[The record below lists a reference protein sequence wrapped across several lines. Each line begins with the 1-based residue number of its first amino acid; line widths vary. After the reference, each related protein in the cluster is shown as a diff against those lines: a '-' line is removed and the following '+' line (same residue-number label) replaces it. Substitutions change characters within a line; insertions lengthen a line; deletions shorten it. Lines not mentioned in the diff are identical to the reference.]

1 MFLTRRT
8 GPGLSVRQVPGPPL
22 LCRMVLVNADAA
34 SLAVQQREEVLVS
47 EFLGRPV
54 AVSVLLPPG
63 HDAAPPAPYPV
74 LYLNDGQDLPRLHLR
89 ATLAALWAQQAL
101 RAFVVVA
108 PHANEQRVQEYGIAG
123 RPDYN
128 GRGSRAEAYTAF
140 VLRELLPWA
149 QRRYGATAD
158 PADAVFAGF
167 SLGGLTAFDAVW
179 HHPEAFA
186 RAGAFSGSFWWRG
199 RAVGAG
205 YTPADRLM
213 HQQVQ
218 ARPAHAAHA
227 FWLQTGTL
235 DERNDRN
242 ENGVIDAIE
251 DCLDLIDTL
260 RAQGLDV
267 ARQLRYV
274 QIEGGHHHPDTW
286 GRAMPDFLGWAFGAA
301 ATVAALPAPLPVVRL
316 HLGPHLAPALAT
328 TSAVDSV
335 PATINLPPPAHHA
348 EGDAQTAPS
357 FVHPLAPAALI
368 FTAMPTARPVP
379 GDYIS
384 YYQSYID
391 QVPTG
396 ADPLQALREQPAE
409 VHAAFGPLSEA
420 QATTAYAPGK
430 WTPKE
435 MLLHQVDTERIFA
448 YRALRFARADEQPL
462 PGFEQDDYVAYSAA
476 NTRTVASLLAEYDA
490 TRAAT
495 LALFD
500 TFTEEQLDRRG
511 TASVGPVTVRALLY
525 LLPGHERHHLNVFRE
540 RYLPAL

>member
-1 MFLTRRT
+1 
-8 GPGLSVRQVPGPPL
+8 
-22 LCRMVLVNADAA
+22 MVVVNADAA
-34 SLAVQQREEVLVS
+34 ALSVRQREEVLVS

-63 HDAAPPAPYPV
+63 HAAARPAPYPV

-89 ATLAALWAQQAL
+89 ATLAALWARHAL
-101 RAFVVVA
+101 RPFVVVA

-128 GRGSRAEAYTAF
+128 GRGSRAGAYTAF

-149 QRRYGATAD
+149 QHRYRATAD

-186 RAGAFSGSFWWRG
+186 RAGAFSGSFWWRE

-218 ARPAHAAHA
+218 AGSPHAAHA

-242 ENGVIDAIE
+242 ENGVIDAVE
-251 DCLDLIDTL
+251 DCLDLIDAL

-274 QIEGGHHHPDTW
+274 QVEGGHHHPDTW
-286 GRAMPDFLGWAFGAA
+286 GRAMPDFLGWAFGTAA
-301 ATVAALPAPLPVVRL
+301 AVAALPAPLPVVRL
-316 HLGPHLAPALAT
+316 HLDPHLAPALAT
-328 TSAVDSV
+328 TTVGAV
-335 PATINLPPPAHHA
+335 PATINLPPPAHYT
-348 EGDAQTAPS
+348 EGTAQNNPLS
-357 FVHPLAPAALI
+357 VHEPAPAAFL
-368 FTAMPTARPVP
+368 FADMPTARPVP
-379 GDYIS
+379 GDYMP
-384 YYQSYID
+384 YYESYID
-391 QVPTG
+391 QLPAGT
-396 ADPLQALREQPAE
+396 DPLRALREQPAE
-409 VHAAFGPLSEA
+409 IHAAFGPLSEA
-420 QATTAYAPGK
+420 QAATAYAPGK

-435 MLLHQVDTERIFA
+435 MLLHQIDTERVFA
-448 YRALRFARADEQPL
+448 YRALRFARADGQPL
-462 PGFEQDDYVAYSAA
+462 AGFEQDQYVAHSGA
-476 NTRTVASLLAEYDA
+476 NARTVASLLAEYDA

-500 TFTEEQLDRRG
+500 AFTEAQLDRRG
-511 TASVGPVTVRALLY
+511 TASGGSVTVRALLY
-525 LLPGHERHHLNVFRE
+525 ILPGHERHHLHVFRE
-540 RYLPAL
+540 RYRPAL